1 MDVGEEIGRFACIVF
16 IRRRNRMEARK
27 IKTDTCMENEQQ
39 RLDMSGKTKAASPT
53 AQGKWGNTAKICED
67 AI

>member
-1 MDVGEEIGRFACIVF
+1 
-16 IRRRNRMEARK
+16 MEARK